1 MNIYLVIILAILI
14 GEYILDVI
22 VENLNL
28 KCASSVL
35 PGEFSGFYA
44 TDKYRKSQRYLKE
57 STNFKLVKKTIFT
70 SIILIFILA
79 GGFNFVDK
87 LARSFNLGPIFSGL
101 IFAAV
106 LMLALQLLNIP
117 FSVYHTFIIEERYG
131 FNRTTA
137 KTFVLDIFK
146 NLILGAVI
154 GGVIFSA
161 ILWFFAKAGNWA
173 WVWCWLGVVS
183 FQLFLLFIAP
193 VVILPLFNKFVPL
206 ENGELKDAIEQYVAS
221 EDFKIKGIF
230 KMDGSRRSTRTNAFF
245 TGFGKYKRIAL
256 FDTLIAKH
264 TVEQL
269 VSVLAHEIG
278 HFKKRHILK
287 GMVMSII
294 TTGIMFY
301 ILSFFINNEGLFVA
315 FKMQELSI
323 YASLFFFGFLYTP
336 ISMVFTVL
344 SNFISRRHEYEADD
358 YAVSTYKKPLEFIAA
373 LKKLTVENLSNLT
386 PHPLKV
392 FLDYSHPP
400 ILKRIQA
407 IRKRKQL

>member
-22 VENLNL
+22 VENLNV

-57 STNFKLVKKTIFT
+57 STNFKLVEKTIFT

-79 GGFNFVDK
+79 GGFNFMDK
-87 LARSFNLGPIFSGL
+87 LARSFNLGPIFTGL

-117 FSVYHTFIIEERYG
+117 FSVYHTFVIEEKYG

-173 WVWCWLGVVS
+173 WIWCWLGVVG

-206 ENGELKDAIEQYVAS
+206 ENGELKDAIEQYMAS

-269 VSVLAHEIG
+269 LSVLAHEIG

-287 GMVMSII
+287 RMVMSII

-315 FKMQELSI
+315 FKMEELSI

-407 IRKRKQL
+407 IKSRL